1 MKLSVVIPVYNEERT
16 IGLILQKILKTSF
29 EKEIIVVDDHSTDKT
44 KSILK
49 EFERVPEVVICHQD
63 KNQGK
68 GAALKRGFQEVTG
81 DVVIIQDADLE
92 YDPSDYGLL
101 IDPIIKEN
109 ADVVYGSRF
118 LGGRIQRSHFF
129 WNKMGNRLLS
139 NFSNI
144 LFNSTLS
151 DINTCYKVFQSKLL
165 KEIKFKEK
173 GFAFCAEFTAK
184 VCKRKLRIYE
194 VPIVYHGR
202 NIDEGKKLRMKHG
215 FGHLWALLKY
225 RFID

>member
-1 MKLSVVIPVYNEERT
+1 MRLSVVIPVYNEEKT
-16 IGLILQKILKTSF
+16 IHLILEKILATPF
-29 EKEIIVVDDHSTDKT
+29 EKEIIVVDDHSSDRT
-44 KSILK
+44 KEILK
-49 EFERVPEVVICHQD
+49 KFETHPLVKIFFQS

-68 GAALKRGFQEVTG
+68 GAALKRGFQEITG
-81 DVVIIQDADLE
+81 DIVIIQDADLE
-92 YDPSDYGLL
+92 YDPNDYGLL
-101 IDPIIKEN
+101 IEPILKEN

-118 LGGRIQRSHFF
+118 LGGRTQRSHFF

-144 LFNSTLS
+144 LYNSTLS

-165 KEIKFKEK
+165 KEVKFKEN

-184 VCKRKLRIYE
+184 VCKRRLHIYE

-202 NIDEGKKLRMKHG
+202 NMDEGKKLRMKHG